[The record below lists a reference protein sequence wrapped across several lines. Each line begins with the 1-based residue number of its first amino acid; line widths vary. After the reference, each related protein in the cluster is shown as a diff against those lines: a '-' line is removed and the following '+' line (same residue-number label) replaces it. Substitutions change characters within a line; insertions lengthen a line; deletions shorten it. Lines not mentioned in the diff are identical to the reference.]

1 MRRREVIAALGSAM
15 ACWAGLGP
23 VAAQPFARGTRVGF
37 LHPRLSA
44 VVEALRLVAIREGL
58 GISGQNSDPLEL
70 VSRVSDGNLDR
81 LAAYARELAA
91 LRVDVI
97 IAISPSGVR
106 AAREATATIPI
117 VAVDLETD
125 PVASGLAKSLGQPG
139 GNVTGVFLDLAEICA
154 KCLQLL
160 DEVIPRLT
168 QVAILWDPSTGP
180 YQLAAVE
187 KAAAANG
194 TTLLGTTLLIHRADT
209 IDQVDVAFR
218 SIRDEQSQAVL
229 MLSSPLFAGNSAR
242 VAEFAARD
250 RLPAIT
256 LFPEFARN
264 GGLLAYGPDLQA
276 LFRQGGAIARRILQ
290 GTEPQNLPIERPS
303 RFEMVVNAKTGRH
316 LGLAFPTSLL
326 AFADEVIE

>member
-1 MRRREVIAALGSAM
+1 MRRREVITALGSAM

-23 VAAQPFARGTRVGF
+23 VAAQPLARGTRVGF
-37 LHPRLSA
+37 LHPRLTA

-58 GISGQNSDPLEL
+58 GSSGQNGDALEL
-70 VSRVSDGNLDR
+70 ISRVSDGNLDQ
-81 LAAYARELAA
+81 LAAYARELAVM
-91 LRVDVI
+91 RVDVI

-106 AAREATATIPI
+106 AAREATTTIPI

-160 DEVIPRLT
+160 DEVVPRLT

-187 KAAAANG
+187 KAAATSG
-194 TTLLGTTLLIHRADT
+194 TALLIHRTDT
-209 IDQVDVAFR
+209 VDQVDVVFR
-218 SIRDEQSQAVL
+218 SIRDQQSQAVL
-229 MLSSPLFAGNSAR
+229 ILSSPLFAGNSR
-242 VAEFAARD
+242 KVAEFAVRD

-276 LFRQGGAIARRILQ
+276 LFRQGGAVARRLLQ
-290 GTEPQNLPIERPS
+290 GTEPQNLSIERPS
-303 RFEMVVNAKTGRH
+303 RFELVVNAKTGRT
-316 LGLAFPTSLL
+316 LGLVFPTSLL

>member
-1 MRRREVIAALGSAM
+1 M
-15 ACWAGLGP
+15 
-23 VAAQPFARGTRVGF
+23 
-37 LHPRLSA
+37 
-44 VVEALRLVAIREGL
+44 
-58 GISGQNSDPLEL
+58 EL
-70 VSRVSDGNLDR
+70 ISRVADGNLDR

-91 LRVDVI
+91 IRVDVI

-106 AAREATATIPI
+106 AAREATTTIPI

-160 DEVIPRLT
+160 DEVVPRLT

-187 KAAAANG
+187 KAAAASG
-194 TTLLGTTLLIHRADT
+194 TALLIHRTDT
-209 IDQVDVAFR
+209 VDQVDVAFR

-229 MLSSPLFAGNSAR
+229 ILSSPLFAGNSR
-242 VAEFAARD
+242 KVAEFAVRD

-276 LFRQGGAIARRILQ
+276 LFRQGGAVARRLLQ
-290 GTEPQNLPIERPS
+290 GIEPQNLPIERPS
-303 RFEMVVNAKTGRH
+303 RFELVVNAKTGRN